1 VSNWSHSHCP
11 PISAGQRY
19 SKSKLVGQAVTLP
32 SAAAVNAKDITV
44 KADRAETSEGI
55 FRREE
60 GYGYE
65 TSDKIGLGLMGKE
78 EGRTENKNQIFI
90 SFD

>member
-19 SKSKLVGQAVTLP
+19 SKSNVVGQAVTLP
-32 SAAAVNAKDITV
+32 SAAAANAKDITV
-44 KADRAETSEGI
+44 KADGTETSEGI

-60 GYGYE
+60 GYGYI
-65 TSDKIGLGLMGKE
+65 TRDKKRL
-78 EGRTENKNQIFI
+78 
-90 SFD
+90 D